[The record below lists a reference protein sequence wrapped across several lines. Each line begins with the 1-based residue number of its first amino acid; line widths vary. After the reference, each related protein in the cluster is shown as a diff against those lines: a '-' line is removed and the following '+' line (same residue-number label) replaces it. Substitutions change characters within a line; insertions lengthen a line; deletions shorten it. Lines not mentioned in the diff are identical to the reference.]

1 MNNII
6 LSLSKVH
13 HIQRLSNLN
22 VNIIYA
28 TSLIIICGADPTN
41 YTSAFARQFRPKT
54 HKWIWSKLLSR
65 ARRIFRLSPSFPSVR
80 ASVRIRGLQTAFP
93 GAASRLASAFALRSP
108 RRSAEMQQ
116 MCSARALA
124 LALALIRGGVCVNNS
139 GCADPVFRSKSWT
152 NPFEKPGIMQMKNP
166 VNRLGRPHHHYVTR
180 LIKVAS
186 LRLGWVDI
194 ISC

>member
-1 MNNII
+1 MDLEQAPIP
-6 LSLSKVH
+6 SKED
-13 HIQRLSNLN
+13 L
-22 VNIIYA
+22 
-28 TSLIIICGADPTN
+28 
-41 YTSAFARQFRPKT
+41 SAFT
-54 HKWIWSKLLSR
+54 VL
-65 ARRIFRLSPSFPSVR
+65 SVR
-80 ASVRIRGLQTAFP
+80 PCVRPSASGLQTAFP
-93 GAASRLASAFALRSP
+93 GAAYRLAFAFALLSP